1 MEVAEEIEAYAAC
14 PAMKKNWHRLRAGLD
29 HNGWGDV
36 SVLATK
42 GTGYMCKCR
51 QCGHEYISYSPAAR
65 RQFQYQINR
74 KFAVSSMQENK
85 FYSKDNLSS

>member
-14 PAMKKNWHRLRAGLD
+14 PAMKNWHRLRAGLD

-51 QCGHEYISYSPAAR
+51 QCGHEYISYSLGCTPPVSVPDKQKIR
-65 RQFQYQINR
+65 RIQHAG
-74 KFAVSSMQENK
+74 K
-85 FYSKDNLSS
+85 